1 MTDDNYVNAIREAQ
15 DLLKELLNDPNHG
28 KLTFKGMRGL
38 DDLTI
43 TEPRQLGSVTTGLVI
58 AIGVREWMA
67 LGTGVNEYRLWQSCT
82 GDRTTTSEE
91 LYLIAVRAQSDLSYC
106 HAGL

>member
-15 DLLKELLNDPNHG
+15 NLFNELLNDPDHG

-43 TEPRQLGSVTTGLVI
+43 TEPRQLGSVAPGSVI

-67 LGTGVNEYRLWQSCT
+67 LSVGVNEYRLWQSSGSCT
-82 GDRTTTSEE
+82 TATSRD
-91 LYLIAVRAQSDLSYC
+91 LYLIAIRTQSDLNYC
-106 HAGL
+106 HKGL